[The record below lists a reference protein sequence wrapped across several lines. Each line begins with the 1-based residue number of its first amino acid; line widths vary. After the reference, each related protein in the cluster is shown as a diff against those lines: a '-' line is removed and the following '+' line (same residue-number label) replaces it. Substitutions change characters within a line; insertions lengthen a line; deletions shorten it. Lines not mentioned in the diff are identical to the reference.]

1 MQGTH
6 DLAMNHCL
14 AVMGSGFKATK
25 SHTMALEPPCWTSS
39 LTQRSPE
46 QAAKTNPLQT
56 GQGISD
62 GRAFWRALSLFSA
75 SCIWKLE
82 ASNLSAVVTDGTA
95 AFVSTHSSPRASG
108 VSG

>member
-14 AVMGSGFKATK
+14 AAMGSGFKATK

-62 GRAFWRALSLFSA
+62 GRT
-75 SCIWKLE
+75 CILESSQLVLCFLHLE
-82 ASNLSAVVTDGTA
+82 A
-95 AFVSTHSSPRASG
+95 
-108 VSG
+108 